1 MNTYLI
7 YGLENYLIDEKIKEI
22 KDKTKV
28 EEDNI
33 ITYDLSNDSIE
44 SVLVEASTVSMFSD
58 KKLILCDNA
67 FFLTANKSLSEEE
80 LDDLTKYLENSF
92 EDVYLIFI
100 VRDEKV
106 DSRKKITK
114 LITKI
119 SKVFDCNKI
128 ESYKLSNY
136 ISDYIRD
143 KGYSISSS
151 TVELIISKVGYELS
165 NIIKELDKMF
175 IYKGEDKKITKE
187 DVEDVITNNLEKNI
201 FELTNAIVNR
211 EKDKINTIYNQ
222 LIKSG
227 EDPIKLIVTLSNQFR
242 LIIQVKLMRSG
253 GYSEKEIVTT
263 LKEHPYRINLAMKST
278 YNIEDIKNILLK
290 LSNLDYEIVT
300 GKTDKFFGFEMF
312 LLDI

>member
-22 KDKTKV
+22 KVKTKV

-58 KKLILCDNA
+58 KKLIICDNA

-278 YNIEDIKNILLK
+278 YNIENIKNILLK